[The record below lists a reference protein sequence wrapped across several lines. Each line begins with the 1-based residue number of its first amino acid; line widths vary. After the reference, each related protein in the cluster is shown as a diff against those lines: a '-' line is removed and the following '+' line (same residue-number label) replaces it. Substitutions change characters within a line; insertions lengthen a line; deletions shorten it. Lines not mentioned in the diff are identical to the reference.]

1 MLQGLGSGRLK
12 AARQLLDWGY
22 LLADSD
28 HPLPRL
34 RWVGPAWLAV
44 YLPSYT
50 AAYGLLN
57 FAFLCNVGVILTAIG
72 LWRGSALLLSSQ
84 AVAALV
90 VSGVWMVDAGS
101 RALTGVHL
109 MGGTAYMWDP
119 QYPLFTRLLSLYHVA
134 WPVLLVAALR
144 RTGYDRR
151 GLALQA
157 GFAALVIAACRFTDP
172 ALNINFA
179 FTDPFFQRALGPP
192 AVHVLVTLVALVA
205 GAYWPTHL
213 LLQRWLP
220 AVTAPTLKLEAPEP
234 DSSPAL

>member
-1 MLQGLGSGRLK
+1 MAS
-12 AARQLLDWGY
+12 A
-22 LLADSD
+22 SD

-34 RWVGPAWLAV
+34 RWLAAVWLAV
-44 YLPSYT
+44 YLPAYT
-50 AAYGLLN
+50 AAYGVLN

-90 VSGVWMVDAGS
+90 VCLVWMVDASSRLLAGS
-101 RALTGVHL
+101 HL

-134 WPVLLVAALR
+134 WPVVLVVALR

-157 GFAALVIAACRFTDP
+157 GFAAAAIALCRLTDP

-179 FTDPFFQRALGPP
+179 FTDPFFRRALGPP
-192 AVHVLVTLVALVA
+192 ALHVAITVTALVL

-213 LLQRWLP
+213 LLRRLLP
-220 AVTAPTLKLEAPEP
+220 
-234 DSSPAL
+234 PALAAPGFALVPGRPEAGTAL

>member
-1 MLQGLGSGRLK
+1 MLDSAK
-12 AARQLLDWGY
+12 VPSA
-22 LLADSD
+22 SD

-34 RWVGPAWLAV
+34 RWLAPAWLAV
-44 YLPSYT
+44 YLPAYT

-57 FAFLCNVGVILTAIG
+57 FAFLCNVGVVLTAIG

-84 AVAALV
+84 GVAALA
-90 VSGVWMVDAGS
+90 VSLVWVIDASS
-101 RALTGVHL
+101 RLLTGTHL

-134 WPVLLVAALR
+134 WPAVLIVALR

-157 GFAALVIAACRFTDP
+157 GFAAVVVVLCRLTDP

-179 FTDPFFQRALGPP
+179 FTDPFSHRALGPP
-192 AVHVLVTLVALVA
+192 ALHVAVTVVALVA
-205 GAYWPTHL
+205 GAYWPTHWL
-213 LLQRWLP
+213 LRRLLP
-220 AVTAPTLKLEAPEP
+220 AAAAAPDFSLAGPEP
-234 DSSPAL
+234 ESPATL